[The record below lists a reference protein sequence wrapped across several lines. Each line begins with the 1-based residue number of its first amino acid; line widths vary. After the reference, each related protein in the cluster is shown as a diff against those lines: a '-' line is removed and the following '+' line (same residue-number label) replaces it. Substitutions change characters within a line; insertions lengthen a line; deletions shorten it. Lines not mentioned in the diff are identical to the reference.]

1 LKNLTSIDHIAI
13 ESTDIAKSVDW
24 YKNKFNCK
32 IKYQDKSWAMLE
44 FENVSVALV
53 VPGQHPPHFAV
64 VDETIG
70 ELSRSKVHR
79 DGIKYLYETD
89 PDENYIERID
99 KPS

>member
-1 LKNLTSIDHIAI
+1 MKNLTSIDHIAI

-64 VDETIG
+64 VDKTVG
-70 ELSRSKVHR
+70 ELSKSKVHR

>member
-1 LKNLTSIDHIAI
+1 MKNLTSIDHIAI
-13 ESTDIAKSVDW
+13 ESNDIAKSVDW

-32 IKYQDKSWAMLE
+32 IKYQDNSWAMLE
-44 FENVSVALV
+44 FKNVSVALV

-70 ELSRSKVHR
+70 ELSKSKVHR
-79 DGIKYLYETD
+79 DGIKYLYEKD

>member
-1 LKNLTSIDHIAI
+1 MKNLTSIDHIAI

-89 PDENYIERID
+89 PDKNYIERID

>member
-1 LKNLTSIDHIAI
+1 MKNLTSIDHIAI

-70 ELSRSKVHR
+70 ELSKSKVHR

-89 PDENYIERID
+89 PDKNYIERID

>member
-1 LKNLTSIDHIAI
+1 MEKIDHIAI
-13 ESTDIAKSVDW
+13 VVTNINHAVRWYTDNHD
-24 YKNKFNCK
+24 CK
-32 IKYQDKSWAMLE
+32 VNYQDKSWAMLE

-64 VDETIG
+64 VDETVG
-70 ELSRSKVHR
+70 KLSKSKVHR

>member
-1 LKNLTSIDHIAI
+1 MKNLTSIDHIAI
-13 ESTDIAKSVDW
+13 ESNDIAKSVDW

-32 IKYQDKSWAMLE
+32 IKYQDKSWAMLK

-70 ELSRSKVHR
+70 ELSKTKVHR

-99 KPS
+99 KSS

>member
-1 LKNLTSIDHIAI
+1 MKNLTAIDHIAI
-13 ESTDIAKSVDW
+13 ESNDIAKSVDW
-24 YKNKFNCK
+24 YKNNFNCK
-32 IKYQDKSWAMLE
+32 VKYQDKSWAMLE
-44 FENVSVALV
+44 FENLSVALV

-70 ELSRSKVHR
+70 KLPKTKVHR

-89 PDENYIERID
+89 PDKNYIERID